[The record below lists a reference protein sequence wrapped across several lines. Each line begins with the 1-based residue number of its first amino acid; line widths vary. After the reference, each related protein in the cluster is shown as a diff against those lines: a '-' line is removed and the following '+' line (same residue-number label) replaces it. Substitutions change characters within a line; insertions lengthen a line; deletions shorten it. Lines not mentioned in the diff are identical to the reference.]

1 MENAVMRICPSDC
14 FGGVLRRMPHNE
26 KITFFA
32 AAAAGLLTHMYMF
45 TNKLP
50 NHDDIGH
57 MLGETYGTQSGRW
70 FLPLLEK
77 LDGSFSMP
85 WLIGV
90 LSILMLAAAACCIV
104 SLLRIRTAVGCV
116 LAAAILVTFPAVGAT
131 FTYMFSA
138 DAYFLS
144 LALACFA
151 VYITNRY
158 RFGFLAGIASIT
170 LSLGIYQ
177 GYFGVAAALCVGV
190 LIIDLLDGDMPLKR
204 LLLKGLK
211 LLVTLAAGLAVY
223 FVIVKLTTRTA
234 GLVDYMGISEMG
246 GLSLGDIPALIRTAF
261 DSYGSLYFCNDLGV
275 HFDFLPLAFKLSCAA
290 ALVIAARTAILRR
303 LKILNI
309 ALLIVL
315 LALYPLAGNIIF
327 LMVPQ
332 GGIHALMLYGAAMVL
347 ILPIALA
354 ETWRK
359 SEKNS
364 AKPVWQ
370 IAGAVCSWVIVI
382 TLALTSYSYAIFT
395 NEAYMKLDL
404 AYEQTYSFSTRLL
417 SAVEQTQ
424 GYTAVMPIVI
434 VGSNYALEETPE
446 LDEINLTGVVDMN
459 GIVNGYTYGLYLQ
472 RYLGYMGEVY
482 LNGSETSEKFA
493 AMEKV
498 AAMAVYPESGGIAVI
513 DGAVV
518 VKLG

>member
-1 MENAVMRICPSDC
+1 
-14 FGGVLRRMPHNE
+14 MPHNE

-211 LLVTLAAGLAVY
+211 LLVTLAPGLRL
-223 FVIVKLTTRTA
+223 FVSVKLTTRTA
-234 GLVDYMGISEMG
+234 GLVDYMVFLKWAV
-246 GLSLGDIPALIRTAF
+246 LSWGYSRLIRTAF
-261 DSYGSLYFCNDLGV
+261 DSYGSLISARPRRHLI
-275 HFDFLPLAFKLSCAA
+275 LPLALNYHAQ
-290 ALVIAARTAILRR
+290 RR
-303 LKILNI
+303 L
-309 ALLIVL
+309 
-315 LALYPLAGNIIF
+315 
-327 LMVPQ
+327 
-332 GGIHALMLYGAAMVL
+332 
-347 ILPIALA
+347 
-354 ETWRK
+354 
-359 SEKNS
+359 
-364 AKPVWQ
+364 
-370 IAGAVCSWVIVI
+370 
-382 TLALTSYSYAIFT
+382 
-395 NEAYMKLDL
+395 
-404 AYEQTYSFSTRLL
+404 
-417 SAVEQTQ
+417 
-424 GYTAVMPIVI
+424 
-434 VGSNYALEETPE
+434 
-446 LDEINLTGVVDMN
+446 
-459 GIVNGYTYGLYLQ
+459 
-472 RYLGYMGEVY
+472 
-482 LNGSETSEKFA
+482 
-493 AMEKV
+493 
-498 AAMAVYPESGGIAVI
+498 
-513 DGAVV
+513 
-518 VKLG
+518 